1 MAGKRRTSTTRR
13 NGASRRAILR
23 RWLAVVAL
31 GACAFLYYQPVVNYL
46 DTRAEVEQRRAE
58 VRALESQRRDLEHR
72 LGAKTSEATLLRDAR
87 RLGYVKP
94 GERLF
99 IVKGIPEWRR
109 ARALARA
116 DARATIGADG

>member
-1 MAGKRRTSTTRR
+1 MAARRPTRRTPRS
-13 NGASRRAILR
+13 GASRRAIVR

-31 GACAFLYYQPVVNYL
+31 GVCAFLYYRPVVNYL
-46 DTRAEVEQRRAE
+46 DTRAEVERRQAE
-58 VRALESQRRDLEHR
+58 VRALETQKRDLTRR
-72 LGAKTSEATLLRDAR
+72 LGAQTSAATLLRDAR

-109 ARALARA
+109 ARALAHAERK
-116 DARATIGADG
+116 ATIGADG